1 MEPLGRRLVL
11 RRGWR
16 GTPSRRERVERW
28 ADGAGR
34 SSALL
39 SLAGLASVSI
49 KYPSSTASAQT
60 RRKGRRVLVGPRG
73 QRPVASHGPA
83 QRQLLL
89 RIGLAFF
96 IEPLH
101 IPVGADEAAHHRLGL
116 APAAGGD
123 FRLPG
128 LLVGGPL
135 GIFGL
140 SGLWRWAPWASADNE
155 AEVQPSQNAR
165 FGGSLWSACTTSGCS
180 MTKVVPS

>member
-1 MEPLGRRLVL
+1 
-11 RRGWR
+11 
-16 GTPSRRERVERW
+16 
-28 ADGAGR
+28 
-34 SSALL
+34 
-39 SLAGLASVSI
+39 
-49 KYPSSTASAQT
+49 
-60 RRKGRRVLVGPRG
+60 VLVGPKG

-96 IEPLH
+96 IEPFH

-128 LLVGGPL
+128 LLAGGPL

-140 SGLWRWAPWASADNE
+140 SGLGWLHSLLQDGAEPEAGAEAKAAAEHHEGQAVGQGFLDQGTGGADDHGCGEEERASHAPASGGVKGGA
-155 AEVQPSQNAR
+155 AAVRRAAR
-165 FGGSLWSACTTSGCS
+165 HR
-180 MTKVVPS
+180 P